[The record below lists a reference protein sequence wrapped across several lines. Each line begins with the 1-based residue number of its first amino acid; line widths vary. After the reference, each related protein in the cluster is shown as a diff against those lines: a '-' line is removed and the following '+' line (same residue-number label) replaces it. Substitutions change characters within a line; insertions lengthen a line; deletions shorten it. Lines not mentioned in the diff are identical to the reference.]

1 MVSREKEQ
9 QIRKLLKESWDWEHI
24 RKLAHCSL
32 NTIQKV
38 KEQSE
43 QTRVQKTKNI
53 RSEAL
58 QRYDKGNTP
67 FDVSVKLDIP
77 LMRQKNIR

>member
-9 QIRKLLKESWDWEHI
+9 HIRKLLKEGWDWDQI
-24 RKLAHCSL
+24 RKIAHCSP

-38 KEQSE
+38 KEKSE
-43 QTRVQKTKNI
+43 QTRIQKTKTI
-53 RSEAL
+53 RSEAM

-67 FDVSVKLDIP
+67 FDVSG
-77 LMRQKNIR
+77 

>member
-1 MVSREKEQ
+1 MVSRGKEQ
-9 QIRKLLKESWDWEHI
+9 QIRKLLKEGWDWEHI

-38 KEQSE
+38 KEKSE
-43 QTRVQKTKNI
+43 QTRVQNTKSI

-58 QRYDKGNTP
+58 QRDDKGKTP
-67 FDVSVKLDIP
+67 YDVCVKLDIP
-77 LMRQKNIR
+77 LMRQKNFR